1 MLLNADSNV
10 DASRLHYEAADTNP
24 HGLLGAPRRTTTQI
38 KPTTVIKAFVLSD
51 LAAYLPPR

>member
-1 MLLNADSNV
+1 M